1 MQVLLDTEDN
11 LQIVAAV
18 EAGLDAVVTRNP
30 SDFAACPLPVLTPQ
44 ELLARLSMPPTSE
57 FNG

>member
-1 MQVLLDTEDN
+1 MQVL
-11 LQIVAAV
+11 QIVVAV

-44 ELLARLSMPPTSE
+44 ELLGRLSMPPV
-57 FNG
+57 